1 MSTTTKHETEIIVP
15 EGLPIIEINREFDAP
30 VDRLFRAWADQD
42 LYAQWVGPRSVGTR
56 IDDWD
61 CRTGGRYR
69 FTNTREDEEFHFYG
83 SFHEVRENERIV
95 QTFTYEGF
103 PDGVA
108 LEIMTFESL
117 PDGRSRV
124 HSVSVGESVEGRD
137 AMVASGMETGVVE
150 GYEKLDELLAGEQP
164 G

>member
-1 MSTTTKHETEIIVP
+1 
-15 EGLPIIEINREFDAP
+15 
-30 VDRLFRAWADQD
+30 
-42 LYAQWVGPRSVGTR
+42 
-56 IDDWD
+56 
-61 CRTGGRYR
+61 
-69 FTNTREDEEFHFYG
+69 
-83 SFHEVRENERIV
+83 VRENERIV

>member
-1 MSTTTKHETEIIVP
+1 MNPTTKNQTEIIVP
-15 EGLPIIEINREFDAP
+15 EGLPIIEIKREFDAP
-30 VDRLFRAWADQD
+30 VDRLFRAFVDKD
-42 LYAQWVGPRSVGTR
+42 LFVQWVGPRGIDTR
-56 IDDWD
+56 VDTWD
-61 CRTGGRYR
+61 CSTGGRYR
-69 FTNTREDEEFHFYG
+69 YVSIDDGQEYGFYG

-95 QTFTYEGF
+95 QTFTFEGW

-108 LEIMTFESL
+108 LEIMTLESL

-150 GYEKLDELLAGEQP
+150 GYEKLDELLAR
-164 G
+164 

>member
-1 MSTTTKHETEIIVP
+1 MSPTTKHQTEIIVP
-15 EGLPIIEINREFDAP
+15 EGLPIIEIKREFDAP
-30 VDRLFRAWADQD
+30 VDRLFRAWVDKD
-42 LYAQWVGPRSVGTR
+42 LFAQWVGPRSTDTR
-56 IDDWD
+56 VDTWD
-61 CRTGGRYR
+61 CSTGGRYR
-69 FTNTREDEEFHFYG
+69 YVSILDGEEYGFYG

-95 QTFTYEGF
+95 QTFTFEGW

-137 AMVASGMETGVVE
+137 EMVASGMETGVVE
-150 GYEKLDELLAGEQP
+150 GFEKLDELLAR
-164 G
+164 

>member
-1 MSTTTKHETEIIVP
+1 MSSTRKNQTEIVVP
-15 EGLPIIEINREFDAP
+15 EDLPIIEIKREFDAP
-30 VDRLFRAWADQD
+30 VDRLFRAWAERD
-42 LYAQWVGPRSVGTR
+42 LFAECIGPRSIETTVE
-56 IDDWD
+56 DWD
-61 CRTGGRYR
+61 CSTGGRYR
-69 FTNTREDEEFHFYG
+69 YSAGREGEEIVRFYG

-108 LEIMTFESL
+108 LEIMTFEFL

-137 AMVASGMETGVVE
+137 EMVASGMETGIVE
-150 GYEKLDELLAGEQP
+150 GNEKLDEVLVR
-164 G
+164 